1 MKRLLF
7 TLSILFFLVFSTVAQ
22 NKEALKVEVEKMY
35 EASYVLDYDAI
46 INYTHPKLFDLIDK
60 EQMTAVMQNLFE
72 NEAFRIR
79 FVHPKVSFTY
89 GEFQKING
97 TDYCVINYDNAM
109 RMSFEKKPSDEEIAE
124 MKEKLL
130 ASKEYD
136 KVTYEKDRN
145 SFFIEGKSTLIGVLG
160 EATENQWKFVNY
172 SVSQSQLAKMILGD
186 EVFSKLGL

>member
-1 MKRLLF
+1 MKRLLYTF
-7 TLSILFFLVFSTVAQ
+7 LLLFFISFSSVAQ

-46 INYTHPKLFDLIDK
+46 LNYTHPKLFDLISK
-60 EQMTAVMQNLFE
+60 EQMTQVMQNLFE
-72 NEAFRIR
+72 NEAFQIR

-97 TDYCVINYDNAM
+97 TDYCVINYNNAM
-109 RMSFEKKPSDEEIAE
+109 RMTFDKKLSDEEVTE
-124 MKEKLL
+124 MKKSLL
-130 ASKEYD
+130 TSKEYE

-160 EATENQWKFVNY
+160 EATQNQWKFVNY
-172 SVSQSQLAKMILGD
+172 SASQAQLAKTILGD
-186 EVFSKLGL
+186 DVVEKLGL